1 MNKNLSDLIDLKIED
16 SIKNYD
22 NSYSLEE
29 ETNSFEQLLSLGELV
44 DRLSIV
50 NFKLYKL
57 KDEVM
62 LRLDDESFK
71 SWASVEDV
79 KLVKERSRLKKC
91 IDEKLLKMFLR
102 FKNGDESAGFNPEVK
117 KYGDKIWEKY

>member
-1 MNKNLSDLIDLKIED
+1 MDKNLSDLIDLKIKD

-22 NSYSLEE
+22 NSYSLTEE
-29 ETNSFEQLLSLGELV
+29 NNPFEELLSLGELV

-62 LRLDDESFK
+62 LRLNDEDFK

-102 FKNGDESAGFNPEVK
+102 FKGGDKNAGFNPEVK
-117 KYGDKIWEKY
+117 KYGDKI

>member
-1 MNKNLSDLIDLKIED
+1 MVKEKISDFIDLTIIQ

-22 NSYSLEE
+22 GSYILGNPFEE
-29 ETNSFEQLLSLGELV
+29 LLSMGELV

-62 LRLDDESFK
+62 DRPNDESFK

-79 KLVKERSRLKKC
+79 KLVRERARLKKC
-91 IDEKLLKMFLR
+91 IDEKLISMIAR
-102 FKNGDESAGFNPEVK
+102 IDTGDNTAGFNPEVK
-117 KYGDKIWEKY
+117 KYGNNE

>member
-1 MNKNLSDLIDLKIED
+1 MNLSELIDLKISD
-16 SIKNYD
+16 SINEYD
-22 NSYSLEE
+22 GTYQLEDNPFE
-29 ETNSFEQLLSLGELV
+29 EILSLGELI

-62 LRLDDESFK
+62 NRTNDESFK

-79 KLVKERSRLKKC
+79 KLVKERAKLKRC
-91 IDEKLLKMFLR
+91 IDTKLIYTLNR
-102 FKNGDESAGFNPEVK
+102 VINGDTSGGFNPEVK
-117 KYGDKIWEKY
+117 KYGN

>member
-1 MNKNLSDLIDLKIED
+1 MGELSEMIESIINKSILSYDDSYELKDNCFEELI
-16 SIKNYD
+16 SM
-22 NSYSLEE
+22 
-29 ETNSFEQLLSLGELV
+29 GELV

-57 KDEVM
+57 KDEVII
-62 LRLDDESFK
+62 RESDDTFK

-91 IDEKLLKMFLR
+91 IDEKIISIIHRINK
-102 FKNGDESAGFNPEVK
+102 GDMTAGFNAEVK
-117 KYGDKIWEKY
+117 NYGK

>member
-1 MNKNLSDLIDLKIED
+1 MLKEKNISDLIDDVILT
-16 SIKNYD
+16 SIKKYD
-22 NSYSLEE
+22 NSYELNNPFEE
-29 ETNSFEQLLSLGELV
+29 LISMGELI

-62 LRLDDESFK
+62 NRPEDEKFK
-71 SWASVEDV
+71 SWASIEDV

-91 IDEKLLKMFLR
+91 IDEKLIYTINR
-102 FKNGDESAGFNPEVK
+102 INNGDKTGGFNPEVK
-117 KYGDKIWEKY
+117 KYGNYEK

>member
-1 MNKNLSDLIDLKIED
+1 MSDIIDNIITG
-16 SIKNYD
+16 SIINYD
-22 NSYSLEE
+22 NSYELGNPFEE
-29 ETNSFEQLLSLGELV
+29 LLSMGELV

-62 LRLDDESFK
+62 IRLNDEVFK

-79 KLVKERSRLKKC
+79 KLVRERARLKRC
-91 IDEKLLKMFLR
+91 IDEKLISIITR
-102 FKNGDESAGFNPEVK
+102 INNGDDTAGFNPEVK
-117 KYGDKIWEKY
+117 KYGN